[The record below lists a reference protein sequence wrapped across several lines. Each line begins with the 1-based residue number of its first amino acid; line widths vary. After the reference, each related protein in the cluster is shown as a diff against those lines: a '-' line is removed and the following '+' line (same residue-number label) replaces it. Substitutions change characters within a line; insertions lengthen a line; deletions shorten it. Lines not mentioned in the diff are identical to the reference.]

1 MAWQTVTEQGQP
13 AAGRGARQLL
23 RAAWS
28 RPALRHLA
36 ILAGYLVAGI
46 AVTWPRAAYQVQGRL
61 PNYLDVTSYVRDL
74 RWVAHQVTHLGNP
87 YLTHNMA
94 SRPPGSSSASTR

>member
-1 MAWQTVTEQGQP
+1 VASQTVTEEGHA
-13 AAGRGARQLL
+13 AAGRGARERL

-46 AVTWPRAAYQVQGRL
+46 GVTWPRAAYPVRGRL
-61 PNYLDVTSYVRDL
+61 PNYLDVASYVWDL
-74 RWVAHQVTHLGNP
+74 WWVAHQGTHLGN
-87 YLTHNMA
+87 
-94 SRPPGSSSASTR
+94 R